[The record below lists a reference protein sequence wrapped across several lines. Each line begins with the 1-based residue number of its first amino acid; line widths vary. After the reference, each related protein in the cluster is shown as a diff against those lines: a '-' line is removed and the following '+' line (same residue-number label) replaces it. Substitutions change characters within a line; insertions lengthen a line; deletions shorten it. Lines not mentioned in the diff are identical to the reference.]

1 MINRTARRYSATFLA
16 AWLLSATSSQAMFLT
31 TDPVGTKDDPNL
43 YLYVGLDPVNHTD
56 PTGKTCTQTGT
67 GDRPTYTCKIDYVRD
82 ARTRELRAPT
92 AAENRQ
98 FASFNRNYT
107 RAVNQ
112 LMANPNRSAS
122 ISIPGPGAASSRS
135 FTVTAGEVGSGLV
148 RRQFIA
154 DTSRDGGAD
163 TSRGITNVYRDG
175 LQGARVGGGNVG
187 LGQRMV
193 VVHEGI
199 HRRPSENRMLIAPRL
214 GNDPWDDAHQEPYN
228 TASRILLGEED

>member
-1 MINRTARRYSATFLA
+1 MIKRKAWGCSAAFVA
-16 AWLLSATSSQAMFLT
+16 AWLLSATSSQAIFLS

-43 YLYVGLDPVNHTD
+43 YLYVGLDPVNNVD
-56 PTGKTCTQTGT
+56 PTGKTCTQAGT
-67 GDRPTYTCKIDYVRD
+67 AERPTYSCRIDSVRD
-82 ARTRELRAPT
+82 RNGELRAPT

-112 LMANPNRSAS
+112 LMANPDRSAR
-122 ISIPGPGAASSRS
+122 ITIPGPGRESGRS
-135 FTVTAGEVGSGLV
+135 FNVTAREVGSGLI

-154 DTSRDGGAD
+154 EPSRAGGAD
-163 TSRGITNVYRDG
+163 TGRGYTNVYSGG
-175 LQGARVGGGNVG
+175 LRGAGVGGNNAN

-199 HRRPSENRMLIAPRL
+199 HRRPAENSMLIAPSL
-214 GNDPWDDAHQEPYN
+214 GLAPWDDAHQAPYN
-228 TASRILLGEED
+228 SAARALLGE